1 VNDLDFSGRNVM
13 VVGGSSGI
21 GNGIAQ
27 AFRRRGAR
35 VHVTGTRAAKSDYE
49 SSSGSDLEGLD
60 YAALDLSDPAA
71 ISAFPF
77 PAEALDVLVLCQGA
91 VRYGR
96 AEFDPAVFRDVVE
109 INLNSVMT
117 CALRFQPLLKASRGS
132 LIVISSVAAFGARIA
147 NPAYASSKAGA
158 VALVKNLAEAWA
170 EDGIRVNGIAPGLVP
185 SKLTAV
191 TTDDEARLARTLR
204 TIPLGRMGTPDE
216 IAGAALFLA
225 SPLASYVLGHTIVV
239 DGGKSLS

>member
-1 VNDLDFSGRNVM
+1 MGDLDFTDKTVL

-21 GNGIAQ
+21 GNGIAH
-27 AFRRRGAR
+27 AFRRRGAA
-35 VHVTGTRAAKSDYE
+35 VHVTGTRHCAA
-49 SSSGSDLEGLD
+49 D
-60 YAALDLSDPAA
+60 YADLPDALLEDIGYQQLDLADHGAIVALPA
-71 ISAFPF
+71 

-96 AEFDPAVFRDVVE
+96 EEFEPEIFRNVVE
-109 INLNSVMT
+109 INLNSVMA
-117 CALRFQPLLKASRGS
+117 CATSFHPMLKASRGAI
-132 LIVISSVAAFGARIA
+132 IVISSVAAYGARIG

-158 VALVKNLAEAWA
+158 VALVKTLAEAWA
-170 EDGIRVNGIAPGLVP
+170 ADGIRVNGIAPGLVP

-191 TTDDEARLARTLR
+191 TIDDEKRLARTLR
-204 TIPLGRMGTPDE
+204 QIPLGRTGTPDE

>member
-1 VNDLDFSGRNVM
+1 MKDLDFSGKQVL

-21 GNGIAQ
+21 GNGIAH
-27 AFRRRGAR
+27 AFRLRGAAVR
-35 VHVTGTRAAKSDYE
+35 VTGRRKSAGDYAGLD
-49 SSSGSDLEGLD
+49 GSDMSGLN
-60 YAALDLSDPAA
+60 YSQLDLADP
-71 ISAFPF
+71 SSLGFLGVP
-77 PAEALDVLVLCQGA
+77 PSSLDAVILCQGA

-96 AEFDPAVFRDVVE
+96 EEFEPQIFREVVE
-109 INLNSVMT
+109 INLNSVMA
-117 CALRFQPLLKASRGS
+117 CATHFHPALKASRGS
-132 LIVISSVAAFGARIA
+132 LIVISSVAAFGARIG

-158 VALVKNLAEAWA
+158 VALVKTLAEAWA
-170 EDGIRVNGIAPGLVP
+170 ADGIRVNGVAPGLVP

-191 TTDDEARLARTLR
+191 TTADDARLARTLR
-204 TIPLGRMGTPDE
+204 QIPLGRMGTADE